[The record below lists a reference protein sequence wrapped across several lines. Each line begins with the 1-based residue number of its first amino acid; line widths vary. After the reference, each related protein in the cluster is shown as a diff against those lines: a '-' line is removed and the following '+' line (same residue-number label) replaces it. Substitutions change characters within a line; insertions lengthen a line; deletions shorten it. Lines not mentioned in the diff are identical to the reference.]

1 MSTVVVKWRRLDGD
15 AWQTTTH
22 DVASFKAGSTRLNI
36 TERLFTQ
43 ARVSIDLDDAWE
55 PQGMDE
61 AVETIWAD
69 CNCRAGA
76 RAAAERDARRQ
87 TRKARI
93 RAHARHKNG

>member
-1 MSTVVVKWRRLDGD
+1 MMVEVRWRVIGGERWL
-15 AWQTTTH
+15 TTTH
-22 DVASFKAGSTRLNI
+22 DLTSFKAGSSRDQI
-36 TERLFTQ
+36 RERILRQ
-43 ARVSIDLDDAWE
+43 AEPAFGELDMWVAHDI
-55 PQGMDE
+55 DE
-61 AVETIWAD
+61 AVELIWAD